1 MFRSGRVPPA
11 TAAWTKWLLQVA
23 VVVALAVIVFFVPR
37 ARKGRPPFE
46 VKFLGITN
54 VFGRSRYAVEI
65 TNRLNREI
73 QWRIVTGSLDSHGS
87 LGSGLPY
94 STPFPSGVWRGSS
107 QFNAEPRL
115 PAHSAHYLTTIA
127 LLEPG
132 EKVWLVYSSQ
142 TNSLTVAGARFRNW
156 RLGFS
161 SFLGRNGFVRAA
173 NFVYPKPWSPQVE
186 PLTIP

>member
-1 MFRSGRVPPA
+1 MFRCRGVPPG
-11 TAAWTKWLLQVA
+11 TAPRTTWLLRVAIVATLA
-23 VVVALAVIVFFVPR
+23 VVVFFVPR
-37 ARKGRPPFE
+37 ARKGLPPVE

-65 TNRLNREI
+65 TNRLNSEI
-73 QWRIVTGSLDSHGS
+73 QWRIVTGSIDDSHGI
-87 LGSGLPY
+87 GNGLPY

-107 QFNAEPRL
+107 RFNDEPPL

-132 EKVWLVYSSQ
+132 ETVWLVYSQ
-142 TNSLTVAGARFRNW
+142 TNSVTVADVRIRNW

-173 NFVYPKPWSPQVE
+173 NFVYPKRWTPQVE